1 MELTIK
7 SRKLN
12 KDVTFFKNNYAKEL
26 CYIFVD
32 LNGKKG
38 TLGKQICKGGY
49 LQGGAITSTDQDFEK
64 ICKRWL
70 NQYYTN
76 YFSDFRVGIRI

>member
-12 KDVTFFKNNYAKEL
+12 KDVTFFKNNYAKGL

-38 TLGKQICKGGY
+38 TLGKQMCKGGY
-49 LQGGAITSTDQDFEK
+49 LQGEAITSTDQDFEK

-70 NQYYTN
+70 NQYYTR
-76 YFSDFRVGIRI
+76 YFSNFRIGIRI

>member
-12 KDVTFFKNNYAKEL
+12 KDVTFFKNNYAKGL

-38 TLGKQICKGGY
+38 TLGKQICK
-49 LQGGAITSTDQDFEK
+49 
-64 ICKRWL
+64 RWL
-70 NQYYTN
+70 NQYYTR
-76 YFSDFRVGIRI
+76 YFSNFRIGIRI

>member
-12 KDVTFFKNNYAKEL
+12 KTVTFFKLSFKETS
-26 CYIFVD
+26 YIWVD

-49 LQGGAITSTDQDFEK
+49 LQGEAITSTDQDFEK

-70 NQYYTN
+70 NQYYTR

>member
-12 KDVTFFKNNYAKEL
+12 KSVTFYKNNYAYGK

-38 TLGKQICKGGY
+38 TLGKQICKNGY
-49 LQGGAITSTDQDFEK
+49 LQGEALLSTDKDFK
-64 ICKRWL
+64 KTCKRWL
-70 NQYYTN
+70 NQYYTR
-76 YFSDFRVGIRI
+76 YFF

>member
-12 KDVTFFKNNYAKEL
+12 KTVTFFKNNYAKGE

-32 LNGKKG
+32 LNGKKRNTG
-38 TLGKQICKGGY
+38 QADL
-49 LQGGAITSTDQDFEK
+49 
-64 ICKRWL
+64 
-70 NQYYTN
+70 
-76 YFSDFRVGIRI
+76 